1 MPTKKPAI
9 KATVAAK
16 RKAELA
22 RRKKK
27 RLLATKVVQKKRKPV
42 VEAGVTGPISTA
54 VKAGVKA
61 LTKKTAKKAVKKTV
75 KKAPTKKTTEPY
87 PDNELRDSLAVT
99 AAVVGAGAA
108 GLSKLGR
115 MADAARAKGKT
126 KKTKAVAKK
135 KRQLRTYSVKRKRVT
150 GSARRLGSSRKLKR

>member
-1 MPTKKPAI
+1 MVKT
-9 KATVAAK
+9 TVKAK

-22 RRKKK
+22 RRKKAREK
-27 RLLATKVVQKKRKPV
+27 RLLATKIVLKKRKPI
-42 VEAGVTGPISTA
+42 VEAGLTGPISTA
-54 VKAGVKA
+54 IKAGVKA

-75 KKAPTKKTTEPY
+75 KKAPTKKTTKPY
-87 PDNELRDSLAVT
+87 PDNELRDSLAAT

-126 KKTKAVAKK
+126 KKPKAVAKK